1 MKRKLI
7 QRRFEVNISGSC
19 YLNYDFFIN
28 NLTSV
33 RNTIKEKYPEI
44 NDKDIEIELE
54 YDDAWDETHI
64 ALMFS
69 SLETDEEQNRC
80 LNNEEKQREHEKRKM
95 MNEIQSY
102 FKVYPEL
109 KEIVLNS

>member
-1 MKRKLI
+1 MERKLI
-7 QRRFEVNISGSC
+7 QRKFEVGTSAC

-33 RNTIKEKYPEI
+33 RSTIKEKYPEVK
-44 NDKDIEIELE
+44 DKDIEIEFE

-69 SLETDEEQNRC
+69 SLETDEEQNRR
-80 LNNEEKQREHEKRKM
+80 LNDEEKQREYKKRKM

-102 FKVYPEL
+102 LKVYPEL
-109 KEIVLNS
+109 KEELLNN

>member
-1 MKRKLI
+1 MERKSI
-7 QRRFEVNISGSC
+7 QRKFEVSTSGSC

-33 RNTIKEKYPEI
+33 RNTIKEKYPEVK
-44 NDKDIEIELE
+44 DKDIEIEFE

-69 SLETDEEQNRC
+69 SLETDEEQNRR
-80 LNNEEKQREHEKRKM
+80 LNNEEKQREYEKRKM

-109 KEIVLNS
+109 KEELLNN

>member
-1 MKRKLI
+1 MERKSI
-7 QRRFEVNISGSC
+7 QRKFEVSTSGSC

-33 RNTIKEKYPEI
+33 RNTIKEKYPEV
-44 NDKDIEIELE
+44 NDKDIEIEIE
-54 YDDAWDETHI
+54 YDDAWDETNI
-64 ALMFS
+64 SLIFFS
-69 SLETDEEQNRC
+69 PETDEEQNRR
-80 LNNEEKQREHEKRKM
+80 LNNEEKQKEREKRKI

>member
-1 MKRKLI
+1 MERKSI
-7 QRRFEVNISGSC
+7 QRKFEVSTSGSC

-33 RNTIKEKYPEI
+33 RNTIKNEYPEV
-44 NDKDIEIELE
+44 KDIEIEFE

-69 SLETDEEQNRC
+69 SLETDEEYATRMA
-80 LNNEEKQREHEKRKM
+80 LEKITKKNTRKHQ
-95 MNEIQSY
+95 IQQLKK
-102 FKVYPEL
+102 FLAENPEL
-109 KEIVLNS
+109 KEEFLNG